1 MTNVPNNGSSRE
13 AALLADA
20 AQYSFRARMD
30 KKTNEGPVFERGKDS
45 VVWDV
50 TGKEYLDF
58 NSGQMCSALGHNHPT
73 ITAAIKAAC
82 DTLLHAHSSHYNV
95 KEIEL
100 ASRLGKIMPKPLQ
113 KSLFGESGAD
123 ANEMA
128 MMIARKYTGGFEIA
142 SPHISFHGLSDAT
155 RAITFSGWHAGHGH
169 LPGGTYAIVAP
180 YCYRCPL
187 NQTFPSCKFACLK
200 ASFELLDAQSTG
212 RPAAVIT
219 EPLFSAGGV
228 IEPPPGWLK
237 ELQKLC
243 HARDMLLIVD
253 EEQTGLGKLGQMFG
267 FESEGIVPDIVTVGK
282 HFGGGVGISAVTT
295 TAAIEDKV
303 VRDGYA
309 ATHSHANDP
318 LICAAGTASLDVI
331 EQDNVIDK
339 ARKIGAHMRERLEAL
354 QQRYEMIGDVR
365 GRGQLTGVELVRDR
379 QSKDPASDEGRA
391 IGKYCFDNGLIF
403 SLRRGG
409 SVLRFVPPAT
419 TTPDQIDAAMDLVG
433 KAIEETAPKRN
444 VIAGASFN

>member
-1 MTNVPNNGSSRE
+1 MTEASNSGSSRE
-13 AALLADA
+13 AALLANA

-30 KKTNEGPVFERGKDS
+30 KKTNEGPIFERGKDS
-45 VVWDV
+45 VVWDI

-73 ITAAIKAAC
+73 ITAAIKTAC

-100 ASRLGKIMPKPLQ
+100 ASRLGEIMPRPLQ

-169 LPGGTYAIVAP
+169 LPGGTYAIIAP

-200 ASFELLDAQSTG
+200 VSFELLDAQTTG

-219 EPLFSAGGV
+219 EPVFSAGGV

-243 HARDMLLIVD
+243 HQRDMLLIVD

-267 FESEGIVPDIVTVGK
+267 FESDGIVPDIVTVAK

-339 ARKIGAHMRERLEAL
+339 ARKIGAHMRERLEAF

-379 QSKDPASDEGRA
+379 QNKEPATDEGRA

-419 TTPDQIDAAMDLVG
+419 TTPDQIDAAMDLIG

-444 VIAGASFN
+444 IATGASFN